1 MGTHKLLEGKDKNKD
16 QSYFLA
22 QISQDQLDYS
32 LFPLGDMKKDEVRT
46 LAREIGLPVAE
57 KKDSQGICF
66 LGKVKVPQFLSEF
79 IDDSPGEIITTTGK
93 LVGYH
98 RVCTVTPWDKEK
110 ELEFHLTRISK
121 ILWLPERIRKKN
133 QLIVAFENPN
143 ESTLWASRFR
153 IESVSFFSI

>member
-1 MGTHKLLEGKDKNKD
+1 METHCFLKGKDKNKD

-79 IDDSPGEIITTTGK
+79 IDDSPGEIITTTEK

-98 RVCTVTPWDKEK
+98 RFAPLHLGTKKRNW
-110 ELEFHLTRISK
+110 EFHLTRISK
-121 ILWLPERIRKKN
+121 ILWLPERIRK
-133 QLIVAFENPN
+133 I
-143 ESTLWASRFR
+143 S
-153 IESVSFFSI
+153 